1 MTVISTDGASRLSRT
16 VTDNVAQGVELL
28 SSTTGVDLAKLLKN
42 VSRRA
47 TTRKPG
53 AAGTAPATAGDKNT
67 NRAA

>member
-1 MTVISTDGASRLSRT
+1 RT

-47 TTRKPG
+47 TPRKFGDRG
-53 AAGTAPATAGDKNT
+53 AAPATADGKT
-67 NRAA
+67 GNRD

>member
-1 MTVISTDGASRLSRT
+1 RT

-47 TTRKPG
+47 TTRTSGGVGTVPAPAVATEDRG
-53 AAGTAPATAGDKNT
+53 HGTAPARDSSRSGQ
-67 NRAA
+67 